1 MITIHINP
9 YVFWGL
15 ALVLI
20 ALVIVS
26 VIAWVTLGS
35 FAASINRAAWGLI
48 DRTSRKPPVPHF
60 HRDDRG
66 FVHKCF
72 HRCTTSIKQPGFW
85 VATVV
90 STLVGFPFEHYLYD
104 KVWPFVLITRWL
116 GLH

>member
-1 MITIHINP
+1 MTIHLNTF
-9 YVFWGL
+9 VFWGL
-15 ALVLI
+15 AFVVFVLVVV
-20 ALVIVS
+20 AVF
-26 VIAWVTLGS
+26 AWVAFGS
-35 FAASINRAAWGLI
+35 FSASLNRLMGGVLDSASR
-48 DRTSRKPPVPHF
+48 RTTVPHF
-60 HRDDRG
+60 HQDDRG

-72 HRCTTSIKQPGFW
+72 HRCTTSIRQPGFW